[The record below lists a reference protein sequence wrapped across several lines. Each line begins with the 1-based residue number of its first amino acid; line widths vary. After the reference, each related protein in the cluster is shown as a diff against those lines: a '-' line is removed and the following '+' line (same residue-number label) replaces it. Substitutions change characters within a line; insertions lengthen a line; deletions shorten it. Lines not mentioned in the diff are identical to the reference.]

1 MTTRWTPSLTWPL
14 RRSPFG
20 DKSLQRSAW
29 AIASPAKR
37 PAPRWTAED
46 LLDGTEVEIGADVW
60 RIDGSLLLWSGQ
72 WAFRLTPAN
81 GSAAR
86 PGSARLLVPAEDP
99 PQDGPAPV
107 WTFIQEGGRS
117 LLPSDRVRLHFGN
130 RRE

>member
-1 MTTRWTPSLTWPL
+1 MTTRWTPSQSRPL

-20 DKSLQRSAW
+20 EAVSEPRKS
-29 AIASPAKR
+29 
-37 PAPRWTAED
+37 APRWTAED

-81 GSAAR
+81 GAAAR
-86 PGSARLLVPAEDP
+86 PGSARLLVPAETP

-107 WTFIQEGGRS
+107 WTFIREGNRS
-117 LLPSDRVRLHFGN
+117 PLSSDRVRLRAQG
-130 RRE
+130 